1 MHYQR
6 TLKNTVRCTG
16 IGMHSGQKAYLS
28 LSPAPESTGIVF
40 RRTDL
45 EGALVPAH
53 VENVKDTRLCT
64 TIANKDGV
72 SISTIEH
79 LLAAFA
85 GMGVD
90 NAYVDID
97 GPEVPIMDGSAAPF
111 VFLLECAG
119 IVDQQAPKRR
129 IRIKETITVKDGDKI
144 ARFEPG
150 EGFHLSFLLDYDH
163 PVLKRQKVGISLNET
178 AFVKEVS
185 RARTFGFVKE
195 VEYLQANGLAKGASL
210 DNAIAIGDYQII
222 NEDGLRYEDEFA
234 RHKLMDA
241 LGDLYLLGTPIIGKF
256 VGERSG
262 HALNNLLLKALL
274 AQTHAWE
281 LVEGDP
287 SSATARVVA
296 AEPAHSMLARPATAT
311 S

>member
-1 MHYQR
+1 MHFQR

-16 IGMHSGQKAYLS
+16 IGLHSGQKAYLS
-28 LSPAPESTGIVF
+28 LQPAPANHGIVF

-45 EGALVPAH
+45 NNARVPAH
-53 VENVKDTRLCT
+53 VMNVKDTRLCT
-64 TIANKDGV
+64 TISNNDGV
-72 SISTIEH
+72 SVSTIEH

-90 NAYVDID
+90 NAIVDID

-119 IVDQQAPKRR
+119 VVDQNAPKRW
-129 IRIKETITVKDGDKI
+129 IRIKRKIGVKDGDKM
-144 ARFEPG
+144 AQFEPG
-150 EGFHLSFLLDYDH
+150 PGFHLSFLLDFDH
-163 PVLKRQKVGISLNET
+163 PVLKRQQVGISLTET
-178 AFVKEVS
+178 AFIKEVS

-234 RHKLMDA
+234 RHKVMDA

-262 HALNNLLLKALL
+262 HALNNLLLRALL
-274 AQTHAWE
+274 AQADAWE
-281 LVEGDP
+281 MVEGYP
-287 SSATARVVA
+287 EGESAHIVDFAPIPGSLV
-296 AEPAHSMLARPATAT
+296 LPATVT
-311 S
+311 R